1 MLHVLVAKRKKQSKV
16 SNRQKVLTHFSSSNS
31 HTTHHIVSTPTNEPK
46 FKAVNDNRLYEL
58 FSAVLNSIEKAERF
72 KERDFKI
79 TEEDLIS
86 PVSVDSHLDNQLF
99 HNYNQFLKNCV
110 RNYFDES
117 GYLQF
122 IDLIKLYKTHFK
134 CGKCSFQFE
143 KDEKIKTC
151 KM

>member
-1 MLHVLVAKRKKQSKV
+1 M
-16 SNRQKVLTHFSSSNS
+16 
-31 HTTHHIVSTPTNEPK
+31 
-46 FKAVNDNRLYEL
+46 
-58 FSAVLNSIEKAERF
+58 NSIEKAERF

-86 PVSVDSHLDNQLF
+86 PVSVDSHLNNQLF

-134 CGKCSFQFE
+134 CGKWSFQFE

-151 KM
+151 KMCYNKYHINCSDISSKQWSCNECN